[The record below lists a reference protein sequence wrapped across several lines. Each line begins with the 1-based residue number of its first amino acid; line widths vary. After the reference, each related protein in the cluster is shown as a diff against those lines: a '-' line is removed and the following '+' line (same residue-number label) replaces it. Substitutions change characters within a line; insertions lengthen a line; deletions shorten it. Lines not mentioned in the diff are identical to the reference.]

1 MSARKLVLAAT
12 LPLALAA
19 CEGVKQELGMTKQA
33 PDEFAVVASK
43 APLVVP
49 PEFTL
54 RPPRPGAPRPQEPQP
69 AETARNALV
78 ASAQPDARGRTLTA
92 RPGGAPASQQFAPP
106 SQQFAAVA
114 PATGPVVFGAPPRS
128 AAPAGPSRGEQALLS
143 QAGTDAANP
152 SIREIVNRESALLAD
167 ADRSFADKLIFWQE
181 PTQPGVVI
189 DAESEARRLREN
201 AAVGRTPAEG
211 ETPIVVRRK
220 RGWLEGI
227 F

>member
-1 MSARKLVLAAT
+1 MSARRIVLAAA

-19 CEGVKQELGMTKQA
+19 CEGVKQELGLTKQP

-49 PEFTL
+49 PDFTL
-54 RPPRPGAPRPQEPQP
+54 RPPRPGAPRPQELQP
-69 AETARNALV
+69 AEAAKNALMT
-78 ASAQPDARGRTLTA
+78 SAQPDSRGRTLTA
-92 RPGGAPASQQFAPP
+92 QPGAPGPR
-106 SQQFAAVA
+106 QFAAIE
-114 PATGPVVFGAPPRS
+114 PATGPVVFGAPPSRT
-128 AAPAGPSRGEQALLS
+128 AAPAGPSRGEKALLS

-152 SIREIVNRESALLAD
+152 SIRDIVNRESALLAES
-167 ADRSFADKLIFWQE
+167 DRSFADKLIFWQE
-181 PTQPGVVI
+181 SAPPGVVV
-189 DAESEARRLREN
+189 DAEAEAKRLREN
-201 AAVGRTPAEG
+201 AAVGRTAAEG